1 MGRAGHMFPGPS
13 LAVARARIPIPGA
26 TKPVAVLTLL
36 AAVGKGIA
44 QHGPDGPIGGAL
56 AAAVAAAA
64 AQVPA
69 ALAAQKRAEDLL
81 KEVEKLY
88 QQRNL
93 VVAEGVGL
101 VQRAAKVLQGHL
113 GPDSLHA
120 MGAYGYTVNKSVRK
134 PRVPKKP
141 PVPAPPELPA

>member
-1 MGRAGHMFPGPS
+1 M
-13 LAVARARIPIPGA
+13 ARARIPIPGA

-36 AAVGKGIA
+36 AAVGEGIA
-44 QHGPDGPIGGAL
+44 QHGPDGPIGGEL
-56 AAAVAAAA
+56 AAALAAAA

-88 QQRNL
+88 QQRNQ
-93 VVAEGVGL
+93 VVAEGIGL

-134 PRVPKKP
+134 PRVPKKAP
-141 PVPAPPELPA
+141 APAPPEPPA